1 MNYDEFRDTHDMEF
15 HGKVYDIVLNVCQY
29 RDKETKTCCIKA
41 EVYDEESEVLRTIY
55 GSCTEFK
62 FKRKGSIEKPIKQT
76 CGSCLNFKSG
86 RCITTGM
93 YARKDDVCCDDYVSC
108 T

>member
-29 RDKETKTCCIKA
+29 RDKETKTSCIKA
-41 EVYDEESEVLRTIY
+41 EVYDEESEGLRTIY

-76 CGSCLNFKSG
+76 YEKAP
-86 RCITTGM
+86 IT
-93 YARKDDVCCDDYVSC
+93 ADCQRLWAPFAWKPS
-108 T
+108 

>member
-29 RDKETKTCCIKA
+29 RDKETKTSCIKA
-41 EVYDEESEVLRTIY
+41 EVYDEESEGLRTIY
-55 GSCTEFK
+55 GS
-62 FKRKGSIEKPIKQT
+62 IEKPRTQT

-93 YARKDDVCCDDYVSC
+93 YAWKDDVCCDDYVSC